1 MALFDKQK
9 GVVPGGAGHAGHE
22 KISCA
27 DALRLVSEFIDG
39 ELENVPP
46 DVVEA
51 HFDACKGCYPHLR
64 LEQAFRAAMR
74 RCCRGEKAPA
84 ELRERLAQ
92 LIAEADRQS

>member
-1 MALFDKQK
+1 MALFDKLRGLVSGDSGPDAHK
-9 GVVPGGAGHAGHE
+9 H
-22 KISCA
+22 ISCE
-27 DALRLVSEFIDG
+27 DALRLVSEFLDG

-51 HFDACKGCYPHLR
+51 HFDACKACYPHLR

-74 RCCRGEKAPA
+74 RCCRGERAPA

-92 LIAEADRQS
+92 MIAEADRKG